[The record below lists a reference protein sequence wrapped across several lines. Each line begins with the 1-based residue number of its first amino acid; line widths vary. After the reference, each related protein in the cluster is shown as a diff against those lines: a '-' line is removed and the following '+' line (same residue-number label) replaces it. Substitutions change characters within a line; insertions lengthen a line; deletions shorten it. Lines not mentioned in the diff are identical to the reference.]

1 MAVTTMTRVT
11 GPSRPVAEVAGRT
24 GRPVTVEDLLRF
36 RLVGEPAMAPDG
48 ATVAVAVTE
57 IDGEAD
63 TYRSAI
69 WLVPTGG
76 DDRPRRLTA
85 GTKRDSAPRWSP
97 DGKRLT
103 FTSDRDTDKAQL
115 WLIATD
121 GGEARRLTNLDTAVS
136 DVDWAPD
143 GRRVAF
149 VAKVKPEDPNPDS
162 DVKVIRD
169 LRYKYDGEGFLGG
182 AWRHVFTL
190 DVDDPGAEPVQITTG
205 DHDHLHPAWSP
216 SGREIAFTA
225 NRQPDWML
233 SRVSDI
239 WSIVPVAG
247 AEPRRLTPGDGTL
260 GLPAWSPDGASVAC
274 VGYRPL
280 GEMWQKSDVWL
291 VPAAGG
297 EPRCLTG
304 AFGPGVGDGSID
316 DLGGFSPRPPAWSA
330 DGERL
335 IFVAGNAGETHA
347 YRVGR
352 EGGEVWPLTAGA
364 RRVAAISLD
373 PTVADGGRFACAVS
387 DPVTPFEIA
396 LVGTGVPERVLT
408 GFNDALVAE
417 LALGLP
423 EPFVVPSADGT
434 EVHGWVLKP
443 TAPVETP
450 AGGTAGPL
458 VPAILEIHG
467 GPHGMY
473 GSSLFLEFQVLASR
487 GYAVVYANPRGSVG
501 YGEAFARGL
510 HAAWGVNDLPDLQ
523 ACVDHALAIAPID
536 PARLGVAGGSY
547 GGYMTNWV
555 ISHDDRFRAAVTQ
568 RTISNLVSMYGTDDI
583 AVRSLDVEFGGPPWG
598 PNADVYVALSPL
610 THVERITAPLL
621 ILHAEEDHRCPME
634 QAEQLFI
641 ALKRLGREVEL
652 VRFPGESHG
661 LTRSGTPKHRQEH
674 MRRLVAWFDRHL

>member
-1 MAVTTMTRVT
+1 MGVVMTTRGA
-11 GPSRPVAEVAGRT
+11 GPSRPAAQAASRA
-24 GRPVTVEDLLRF
+24 GRPVTVEDLLRL

-69 WLVPTGG
+69 WLVPTRG
-76 DDRPRRLTA
+76 DGPPRRLTA
-85 GTKRDSAPRWSP
+85 GIKRDAAPRWSP
-97 DGKRLT
+97 DGSRLL
-103 FTSDRDTDKAQL
+103 FTSDRDSEKAQL
-115 WLIATD
+115 WLIAVD
-121 GGEARRLTNLDTAVS
+121 GGEARRLTDLDTAVGDAS
-136 DVDWAPD
+136 WAPD

-162 DVKVIRD
+162 DVKVITD

-182 AWRHVFTL
+182 AWRHLFTL
-190 DVDDPGAEPVQITTG
+190 DVDEPDAEPVQITTG
-205 DHDHLHPAWSP
+205 DYDHTHPAWSP

-225 NRQPDWML
+225 NRDPDWMI
-233 SRVSDI
+233 SRVSDV
-239 WSIVPVAG
+239 WSVVPAAG
-247 AEPRRLTPGDGTL
+247 AEPRRLTPGDGAF
-260 GLPAWSPDGASVAC
+260 GLPAWSPDGTVVAC

-280 GEMWQKSDVWL
+280 GEMWQKADVWL

-297 EPRCLTG
+297 EPVCPTG
-304 AFGPGVGDGSID
+304 DFGPGVGDGAID
-316 DLGGFSPRPPAWSA
+316 DLGGFVSRPPAWTP
-330 DGERL
+330 DGEGL
-335 IFVAGNAGETHA
+335 VFVAGNAGETHA

-352 EGGEVWPLTAGA
+352 EGGEVRALTAGT
-364 RRVAAISLD
+364 RRVAAVSLD
-373 PTVADGGRFACAVS
+373 PTVVTGGRFACAVS
-387 DPVTPFEIA
+387 DPVTPFEIV
-396 LVGTGVPERVLT
+396 LVEAGASERVLT
-408 GFNDALVAE
+408 TFNDALVAE
-417 LALGLP
+417 LALGMP
-423 EPFVVPSADGT
+423 EPFRVPSADGV
-434 EVHGWVLKP
+434 EVHGWVLRP
-443 TAPVETP
+443 TAPVDATDAP
-450 AGGTAGPL
+450 AEPL
-458 VPAILEIHG
+458 VPAILQIHG
-467 GPHGMY
+467 GPHAMY

-510 HAAWGVNDLPDLQ
+510 HASWGVNDLPDLQ
-523 ACVDHALAIAPID
+523 VSVGHALATAPID

-555 ISHDDRFRAAVTQ
+555 ISHDERFRAAVTQ

-583 AVRSLDVEFGGPPWG
+583 AVRSLDIEFGGPPWG

-652 VRFPGESHG
+652 VRFPAESHG

-674 MRRLVAWFDRHL
+674 MRRLVEWFDRHL